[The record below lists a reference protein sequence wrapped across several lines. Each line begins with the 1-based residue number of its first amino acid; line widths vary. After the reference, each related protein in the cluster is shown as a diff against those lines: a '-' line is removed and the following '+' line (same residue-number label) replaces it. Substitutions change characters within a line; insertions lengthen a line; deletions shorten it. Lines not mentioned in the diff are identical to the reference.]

1 MQLTLILGLFSHC
14 WSCVKEN
21 QTKYYSAAE
30 KQGPN
35 SDPVYMGDHSQEF
48 QHGSDFNITA
58 NVIFFLFLSKI
69 PFVLTNGPLIILLL
83 TALFW
88 KIVYKKLITN
98 TFIACITRIRAQ
110 LCNTK

>member
-21 QTKYYSAAE
+21 QTKYYSTAE

-48 QHGSDFNITA
+48 QHGSDFNINA
-58 NVIFFLFLSKI
+58 NVILFFTSRQNSICFNKWSFNYTATYCPFLKS
-69 PFVLTNGPLIILLL
+69 V
-83 TALFW
+83 
-88 KIVYKKLITN
+88 
-98 TFIACITRIRAQ
+98 
-110 LCNTK
+110 

>member
-35 SDPVYMGDHSQEF
+35 SDPVYMGDRFQEL
-48 QHGSDFNITA
+48 QYGSDFNINA
-58 NVIFFLFLSKI
+58 NVIFFFY
-69 PFVLTNGPLIILLL
+69 F
-83 TALFW
+83 
-88 KIVYKKLITN
+88 
-98 TFIACITRIRAQ
+98 
-110 LCNTK
+110 

>member
-35 SDPVYMGDHSQEF
+35 SDPVYMGDRFQEL
-48 QHGSDFNITA
+48 QYGSDFNINA
-58 NVIFFLFLSKI
+58 NVIFFFISRQNSICFNKWYFNYIATYCPFLEKH
-69 PFVLTNGPLIILLL
+69 V
-83 TALFW
+83 
-88 KIVYKKLITN
+88 
-98 TFIACITRIRAQ
+98 
-110 LCNTK
+110 

>member
-21 QTKYYSAAE
+21 QTKYYSTAE

-48 QHGSDFNITA
+48 QHGSDFNINA
-58 NVIFFLFLSKI
+58 NVILFFTSRNKI
-69 PFVLTNGPLIILLL
+69 PFVLTNGPLILLL
-83 TALFW
+83 LIALFW
-88 KIVYKKLITN
+88 KSV
-98 TFIACITRIRAQ
+98 
-110 LCNTK
+110 

>member
-35 SDPVYMGDHSQEF
+35 SDPVYMGDHPKEF
-48 QHGSDFNITA
+48 QHGSDFNINA
-58 NVIFFLFLSKI
+58 NVIFSTSRQNSICFNKCSFNYTATYCSFLEKH
-69 PFVLTNGPLIILLL
+69 VEKTNH
-83 TALFW
+83 
-88 KIVYKKLITN
+88 
-98 TFIACITRIRAQ
+98 
-110 LCNTK
+110 